1 MRRLEL
7 DENCVFCKIV
17 SGQIPSTKI
26 YEDENS
32 LAFLDINPA
41 TNGHS
46 LVISKKHYA
55 TLLDIPG
62 AELEELILAVQK
74 TGAATM
80 KATKADGFNV
90 LQNNGAVSGQVI
102 HHLHFHIV
110 PRFKNDSLNLSLGG
124 KKAGQAELAEWQKR
138 IKKHLK

>member
-1 MRRLEL
+1 M
-7 DENCVFCKIV
+7 DENCIFCKIV

-32 LAFLDINPA
+32 LAFLDISPA
-41 TNGHS
+41 ANGHS

-55 TLLDIPG
+55 TLLDIPST
-62 AELEELILAVQK
+62 ELKELILAVQK
-74 TGAATM
+74 IGAATM
-80 KATKADGFNV
+80 KATNAQGFNV

-102 HHLHFHIV
+102 RHLHFHVI
-110 PRFKNDSLNLSLGG
+110 PRFENDSINLSLGSR
-124 KKAGQAELAEWQKR
+124 KAGQAELAEWQKR